1 MLLDPKDGTFEKRYH
16 LVQDLLIACHSN
28 IVGRSVRQP
37 DRIVGDP
44 GSNTQARRRQP
55 PMLKVALDKL
65 SSRGSKEMFP
75 WELRFRHHER
85 HSILQ
90 LIAKSVCTAGLV
102 QCRTGPHPA
111 SQCLIQQPAVE
122 QNIHR
127 SIGGS
132 HLQCTQGFVPKC
144 CDCMKHNIEVE
155 RPKPHDELL
164 RFGLRGCFTKEE
176 NYLRMLTRP
185 EFNPGLHGAA
195 GIESGANS
203 VGEQRS
209 IIESGRML
217 ERAMSP
223 KEFLPVARPAHLSSA
238 QVDKCY
244 AFAEIRSPRIPR
256 EHCPCRW
263 IDLGRNVRRR
273 CLA

>member
-16 LVQDLLIACHSN
+16 LVQDLMIACHSN

-37 DRIVGDP
+37 E
-44 GSNTQARRRQP
+44 
-55 PMLKVALDKL
+55 MLKVALDKL

-75 WELRFRHHER
+75 CELRFRHHER

-132 HLQCTQGFVPKC
+132 HLQ
-144 CDCMKHNIEVE
+144 
-155 RPKPHDELL
+155 
-164 RFGLRGCFTKEE
+164 FT
-176 NYLRMLTRP
+176 
-185 EFNPGLHGAA
+185 H
-195 GIESGANS
+195 
-203 VGEQRS
+203 
-209 IIESGRML
+209 
-217 ERAMSP
+217 
-223 KEFLPVARPAHLSSA
+223 
-238 QVDKCY
+238 
-244 AFAEIRSPRIPR
+244 
-256 EHCPCRW
+256 
-263 IDLGRNVRRR
+263 
-273 CLA
+273 